1 MKPTLHV
8 IHDFGYNPHLYQN
21 LAISIISRV
30 VNSFDHVIYADFIKI
45 PPIQIDHNFE
55 SLIS

>member
-1 MKPTLHV
+1 M
-8 IHDFGYNPHLYQN
+8 HDFGYNPQLSQN